1 MAADHDPGRRVRM
14 SRFYFNYDQEIETY
28 AIFDRQWSNS
38 TPIAWTRDDTLAEMI
53 CAALNAF
60 WEKPQ

>member
-1 MAADHDPGRRVRM
+1 M
-14 SRFYFNYDQEIETY
+14 SRFYFNYDEDAETY
-28 AIFDRQWSNS
+28 AVFDRQWSNS

-53 CAALNAF
+53 VAALNAF

>member
-1 MAADHDPGRRVRM
+1 M
-14 SRFYFNYDQEIETY
+14 SRFYYTYDDDIEAY
-28 AIFDRQWSNS
+28 SIYDRAWSNS

-53 CAALNAF
+53 VSALNTF